1 MAKKKTTEK
10 ELNLDSILF
19 NCRDHLRAARN
30 SGSFFE
36 KRDMMLQL
44 DVPFEIEHIFSR
56 KRQENERTLTD
67 KNSLESL
74 GNKILLEKGINIRA
88 SDYRFSDKKKYYIGF
103 TNDIGKKKDGTKN
116 LELVM
121 MSKQKDDFCE
131 ADIVA
136 RKKAII
142 DAFISY
148 LELNKLIL

>member
-1 MAKKKTTEK
+1 
-10 ELNLDSILF
+10 
-19 NCRDHLRAARN
+19 
-30 SGSFFE
+30 
-36 KRDMMLQL
+36 MMLQL